1 MHNIKPS
8 MKKTAYLTALH
19 LCYLTALLLCY
30 LTALLLCCAC
40 QGNLIEY
47 TDEPVSENSA
57 ADDGGIT
64 TVDGTISIVFSDS
77 GAKVSGD
84 TDGIVTVSGTDVTA
98 RNTTENCYTYSLSG
112 TCTDGSFKLYS
123 EGKQVI
129 ELGGLSLTNPEG
141 AAINNQSHKY
151 TSVVVKGENYLA
163 DGSVDSSGEY
173 RSETS
178 DEDMKG
184 AFFSEGQLVFSGD
197 GSLTVKATGKAGIS
211 SDDYISITETP
222 YIKITSSAGHGL
234 RGKDSVTV
242 DGGTLDISVSGAG
255 AKGIKSDGDGYFS
268 SGTVKVIVTG
278 SNTGS
283 SGSGQGW
290 GWGWSDSEDED
301 SSSAKAL
308 KFDGNLYF
316 SGADVT
322 ASAAS
327 HEAIEA
333 KGTLSITAGNI
344 SATSSDDAIN
354 SGSDLT
360 ISGGSVYAFSSGNDG
375 IDANGNMYI
384 EGGYVF
390 AVGCGSPEVALDAN
404 TEQNCRLYIKGGTVI
419 AVGGIESGSSLSQ
432 AVVNVSSWKS
442 NTSYSLYDGDT
453 LLVEFTAPSKGGSG
467 IVISHPSL
475 KSGSSYTLKYG
486 TSSST
491 LTASLSSQ
499 DGGGQGG
506 NPGGGGG
513 HGGGRW

>member
-1 MHNIKPS
+1 MLTKPK
-8 MKKTAYLTALH
+8 MKRKAYLA
-19 LCYLTALLLCY
+19 ALLLCY
-30 LTALLLCCAC
+30 AC

-47 TDEPVSENSA
+47 TDEPV
-57 ADDGGIT
+57 ADDSHDTDDSGIT
-64 TVDGTISIVFSDS
+64 AVDGTISIVFSDG

-84 TDGIVTVSGTDVTA
+84 TDGIVTVSGTDVTVD
-98 RNTTENCYTYSLSG
+98 NETENCYTYVLSG
-112 TCTDGSFKLYS
+112 SCADGSFKLYS
-123 EGKQVI
+123 DKKQVI
-129 ELGGLSLTNPEG
+129 ELDGLSLTNPDG

-151 TSVVVKGENYLA
+151 TSVVLKGENYLA

-173 RSETS
+173 ISETA

-184 AFFSEGQLVFSGD
+184 AFFSEGQLVFSGE
-197 GSLTVKATGKAGIS
+197 GTLIVKATGKAGIS
-211 SDDYISITETP
+211 SDDYVTVTGTP
-222 YIKITSSAGHGL
+222 VIKITSTAGHGL
-234 RGKDSVTV
+234 RGKDQVTV
-242 DGGTLDISVSGAG
+242 DGGTLEISVSGAG

-268 SGTVKVIVTG
+268 SGTVKVTVTG

-283 SGSGQGW
+283 SSGWGGGPGW
-290 GWGWSDSEDED
+290 GWGDSDDSDD

-333 KGTLSITAGNI
+333 KGTISVTAGNI
-344 SATSSDDAIN
+344 VATSSDDAIN

-360 ISGGSVYAFSSGNDG
+360 ISGGNVYAYSSGNDG

-384 EGGYVF
+384 EGGYIF

-404 TEQNCRLYIKGGTVI
+404 TEKNCRLYIKGGTVI

-432 AVVNVSSWKS
+432 AAVNVSNWKS
-442 NTSYSLYDGDT
+442 NTSYSLYDGEN
-453 LLVEFTAPSKGGSG
+453 LLVEFTTPARGGSG
-467 IVISHPSL
+467 ILISHPDL
-475 KSGSSYTLKYG
+475 ISGSSYTLKYG
-486 TSSST
+486 TASAT

-499 DGGGQGG
+499 GGGGTGG
-506 NPGGGGG
+506 GPGGDGG
-513 HGGGRW
+513 HGGGRR

>member
-1 MHNIKPS
+1 
-8 MKKTAYLTALH
+8 MKKTAYLTAV
-19 LCYLTALLLCY
+19 
-30 LTALLLCCAC
+30 LLCCAC

-47 TDEPVSENSA
+47 TGEPIADDSST
-57 ADDGGIT
+57 DDGGIT
-64 TVDGTISIVFSDS
+64 TVDGTIAIVFSES
-77 GAKVSGD
+77 AVKVSGD
-84 TDGIVTVSGTDVTA
+84 KDGIVTVSGTDVTVN
-98 RNTTENCYTYSLSG
+98 NTSENCYTYSLSG
-112 TCTDGSFKLYS
+112 SCADGSFKLYS
-123 EGKQVI
+123 DCKQVI
-129 ELGGLSLTNPEG
+129 ELGGLSLSNPEG

-151 TSVVVKGENYLA
+151 TSVVIKSDNYLA
-163 DGSVDSSGEY
+163 DGSVDSSGAY

-197 GSLTVKATGKAGIS
+197 GTLTVKASGKAGIS
-211 SDDYISITETP
+211 SDDYISITGTP
-222 YIKITSSAGHGL
+222 CITITSTAGHGL

-242 DGGTLDISVSGAG
+242 DGGTLDISVSGDG
-255 AKGIKSDGDGYFS
+255 AKGIKSDGDGYFNA
-268 SGTVKVIVTG
+268 GTVKVTVTG

-283 SGSGQGW
+283 SSSGGGPGW
-290 GWGWSDSEDED
+290 GWGSSEDDD

-316 SGADVT
+316 SGADIT
-322 ASAAS
+322 ASASS

-333 KGTLSITAGNI
+333 KGKISITAGNI
-344 SATSSDDAIN
+344 SATSSDDAVN

-360 ISGGSVYAFSSGNDG
+360 ISGGSVYAYSSGNDG

-404 TEQNCRLYIKGGTVI
+404 TEKNCRLYINGGTVI

-432 AVVNVSSWKS
+432 AVVNISNWKS

-453 LLVEFTAPSKGGSG
+453 LLVEFTSPSKGGSG
-467 IVISHPSL
+467 IVISHPGL

-499 DGGGQGG
+499 SGGGQDGG
-506 NPGGGGG
+506 PGGGGG
-513 HGGGRW
+513 HGGGRR

>member
-1 MHNIKPS
+1 
-8 MKKTAYLTALH
+8 MKRKAYLA
-19 LCYLTALLLCY
+19 
-30 LTALLLCCAC
+30 ALLLCCAC

-47 TDEPVSENSA
+47 TDEPISGDSST
-57 ADDGGIT
+57 DDGGIT
-64 TVDGTISIVFSDS
+64 TVDGTIVIVFSES
-77 GAKVSGD
+77 AVKVSGD
-84 TDGIVTVSGTDVTA
+84 KEGIVTVSGTDVTA
-98 RNTTENCYTYSLSG
+98 ENTSENCYTYSLSG
-112 TCTDGSFKLYS
+112 SCTDGSFKLYS
-123 EGKQVI
+123 DCKQVI
-129 ELGGLSLTNPEG
+129 ELGGLSLTNPDG

-211 SDDYISITETP
+211 SDDYISITGTP
-222 YIKITSSAGHGL
+222 YITITSTAGHGL

-255 AKGIKSDGDGYFS
+255 AKGIKSDGDGNFS
-268 SGTVKVIVTG
+268 SGTVKVTVTG

-283 SGSGQGW
+283 SGGGW
-290 GWGWSDSEDED
+290 GWRSSEDDD

-322 ASAAS
+322 ASASS

-333 KGTLSITAGNI
+333 KGKISITAGNI

-360 ISGGSVYAFSSGNDG
+360 ISGGSVYAYSSGNDG

-404 TEQNCRLYIKGGTVI
+404 TEENCRLYIKGGTVI

-442 NTSYSLYDGDT
+442 DTSYSLYDGET
-453 LLVEFTAPSKGGSG
+453 LLVEFTSPAKGGSG

-499 DGGGQGG
+499 GGGGQGG